1 MEAIYAA
8 GGTLLWIVA
17 GLIGV
22 VLLCWIAV
30 MLIGSAVQAL
40 RNGKPKPN
48 EGETRKEGGEQTQ
61 NAPVYVA
68 RKTDTHS
75 GHSSGHD
82 HHEKKSSGW
91 LSAIMW
97 ILFVV
102 ILVAALRFFIIPT
115 LQGWGFGQ
123 IPGTSSERRY
133 ELSQTHGASMG
144 SASVAV
150 TLGKQY
156 VTAPPNTRDWSESD
170 WMDVP
175 DGYNVRAYP
184 SMNLGEYEVQC
195 RDHAGNAHPWS
206 LATCGELDM
215 VRFRST
221 DGKPFAVSYEFL
233 PK

>member
-1 MEAIYAA
+1 M
-8 GGTLLWIVA
+8 LLWIPIA
-17 GLIGV
+17 LMILLIW
-22 VLLCWIAV
+22 WIV
-30 MLIGSAVQAL
+30 
-40 RNGKPKPN
+40 RH
-48 EGETRKEGGEQTQ
+48 RKETVGVLKKTSNHVFEEKEH
-61 NAPVYVA
+61 
-68 RKTDTHS
+68 KTDTHS

-82 HHEKKSSGW
+82 HHEKKSGW

-115 LQGWGFGQ
+115 LAGWGFGE
-123 IPGTSSERRY
+123 IPGASSERRY
-133 ELSQTHGASMG
+133 ELSQTHGGRTAST
-144 SASVAV
+144 SVAV

-156 VTAPPNTRDWSESD
+156 VTAPSNTRDWSESD
-170 WMDVP
+170 WVDVP

-184 SMNLGEYEVQC
+184 SMNLGEFEVQC
-195 RDHAGNAHPWS
+195 RDHGGNAHPWS

-221 DGKPFAVSYEFL
+221 DGEPFRMSYEFL